1 MALVDVLI
9 PAYNAAATL
18 REAVESIRSQ
28 TLADLRI
35 VVIDDGS
42 TDATPQILAELTKEE
57 PRLHVVRKANGGI
70 VEARNEALRQGTAE
84 FFACL
89 DADDTSFPDRLVRQ
103 VEYLRTHPEC
113 VGVGGAVEH
122 ISESGKA
129 LSKLQQPGPPSAADA
144 AKAPALEPY
153 IVHSTLMARRAAVE
167 AVGAYRHVPNSEDS
181 DLFWRLAERGALVNL
196 PETFGKYRVHTASAS
211 SSIVSGR
218 VMAVGSQLGAI
229 SALRRRAGSE
239 DIVFRYEMLAD
250 LKAAKTLEGMA
261 ELASQQLNPAEAQRL
276 RIATSAKFMEMAR
289 YRPYELEPSDC
300 AFIRS
305 ALQYTQ
311 LLTDQNRKE
320 VTWYIT
326 VTGGRLMRK
335 GLLREAMMLT
345 PPKNYAVAT
354 ARALMVR

>member
-18 REAVESIRSQ
+18 REAVDSIRAQ
-28 TLADLRI
+28 TFSDLRI
-35 VVIDDGS
+35 IVIDDGS

-70 VEARNEALRQGTAE
+70 VEARNEALRHCTTE

-89 DADDTSFPDRLVRQ
+89 DADDTSFPDRLARQ
-103 VEYLRTHPEC
+103 VDYLRAHPEC
-113 VGVGGAVEH
+113 VGLGGAVQH
-122 ISESGKA
+122 IDESGDA
-129 LSKLQQPGPPSAADA
+129 LSNLQQPGPPSEADA

-167 AVGAYRHVPNSEDS
+167 AVGGYRHVPNSEDS
-181 DLFWRLAERGALVNL
+181 DLFWRLTEHGALVNL
-196 PETFGKYRVHTASAS
+196 SETFGKYRVHTASAS

-218 VMAVGSQLGAI
+218 VMAIGSQLGAI

-239 DIVFRYEMLAD
+239 DIAFRFEMLAD
-250 LKAAKTLEGMA
+250 LKAAKTLESMVK
-261 ELASQQLNPAEAQRL
+261 LASRELNPTEAQRL
-276 RIATSAKFMEMAR
+276 RIAASAKFMEMAR

-305 ALQYTQ
+305 ALQYAP

-326 VTGGRLMRK
+326 VTAGRLVRK
-335 GLLREAMMLT
+335 GLWREAMMLT
-345 PPKNYAVAT
+345 PPKDYAVAT